1 VSTITG
7 DVVSDNPGRSMALAT
22 WTVVHAPAA
31 TVQAVA
37 TKAAGAAGVKHVCY
51 GILATVAAGATA
63 QTPLNV
69 VVLDGASPVFSASI
83 ATPANSVGVVALM
96 GLNIVGTA
104 ATLMTLQF
112 SAGGAATTV
121 QNVTLIGYDVT

>member
-1 VSTITG
+1 
-7 DVVSDNPGRSMALAT
+7 MALAS

-31 TVQAVA
+31 TVQAIA

-51 GILATVAAGATA
+51 GISATTAAGATP
-63 QTPLNV
+63 QTPINV
-69 VVLDGASPVFSASI
+69 VLLDGASPVFSASI
-83 ATPANSVGVVALM
+83 AAPANGVGVISLM
-96 GLNIVGTA
+96 GLHIVGTA